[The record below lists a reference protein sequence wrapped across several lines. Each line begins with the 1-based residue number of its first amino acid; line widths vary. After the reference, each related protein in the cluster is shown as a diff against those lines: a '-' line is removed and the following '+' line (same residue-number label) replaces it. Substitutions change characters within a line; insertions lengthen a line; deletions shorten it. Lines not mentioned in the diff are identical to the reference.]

1 MFSNQIF
8 PGNGSSLT
16 AEDFKNGAK
25 LTEEL
30 KSQDNS
36 TKRAHFEQ
44 AMGYHQVSRSRKE
57 NVDNKSITGGRHSC
71 SKKQ

>member
-44 AMGYHQVSRSRKE
+44 AMRFHQVSREGRKE
-57 NVDNKSITGGRHSC
+57 NVDNKSITGGRHS
-71 SKKQ
+71 